1 MQPQVLVGESMKRT
15 LCKHKP
21 FLLSRLL
28 DKSQMQIR
36 FRKLSS
42 FYNFLD
48 LSVVSGATYVSE
60 GDLYYYELLCL
71 PNFYFPVVVLCLSKK
86 YRFALIRSCAVI
98 CQVLQHVVLCCLFV
112 SFLKYCCQLSEL
124 LTSRLMV

>member
-36 FRKLSS
+36 FRNLSS

-48 LSVVSGATYVSE
+48 LSVVSGATYASE
-60 GDLYYYELLCL
+60 GDLYSCIIMS
-71 PNFYFPVVVLCLSKK
+71 FFGFPT
-86 YRFALIRSCAVI
+86 F
-98 CQVLQHVVLCCLFV
+98 
-112 SFLKYCCQLSEL
+112 SFLWLCFVYQRNIVL
-124 LTSRLMV
+124 L